1 MESIAIYQ
9 VDAFT
14 DKLFGGNPA
23 AVCVLEET
31 ISGELMQKIAME
43 NNLSETAF
51 VTSNGNEF
59 NIRYFA
65 PKMEIDLC
73 GHASLASAFVLDKFY
88 LKNTSEIVFHTY
100 SVGDISVSVKDDMY
114 ALNLP
119 KDEIKE
125 AYKMSEQIS
134 EILGAVPVELYKGT
148 TDLMAIF
155 DNEDQIQ
162 RLNPDFTELL
172 KLDIRGLIVTA
183 PGNNSDIVCR
193 FFCPAIGVNEDP
205 VTGSAH
211 TTLVPYWTKKLGKSN
226 FVSHQLSERGGELL
240 CRDLGD
246 RVEVAGK
253 AALYMKGELNV

>member
-1 MESIAIYQ
+1 MKIILYQ

-14 DKLFGGNPA
+14 DELFGGNPA

-31 ISGELMQKIAME
+31 ISEELMQKISME

-51 VTSNGNEF
+51 VTPNGNEF
-59 NIRYFA
+59 DIRYFA

-88 LKNTSEIVFHTY
+88 LQNVSEIVFHTHK
-100 SVGDISVSVKDDMY
+100 VGDISVTIKDDLY

-119 KDEIKE
+119 VDELAKDENQLEKLT
-125 AYKMSEQIS
+125 S
-134 EILGAVPVELYKGT
+134 ILGCKTNEVFKGK
-148 TDLMAIF
+148 TDLMAVF
-155 DNEDQIQ
+155 ENEDQIK
-162 RLNPDFTELL
+162 NIKPDFSALL
-172 KLDIRGLIVTA
+172 DLDIRGLIVTA
-183 PGNNSDIVCR
+183 PGKASDIVCR

-211 TTLVPYWTKKLGKSN
+211 TTLIPYWSLRLGKKE
-226 FVSHQLSERGGELL
+226 FVSRQLSERGGGLF
-240 CRDLGD
+240 CKDLGE

-253 AALYMKGELNV
+253 AVLFMKGEIELK